1 MAKTYCIVK
10 DGDIVNVIVASERF
24 ITKYAR
30 RNTDVK
36 AIENT
41 DTKVGMVGGL
51 YDEKSDRFIPAK
63 PYKQWVLDEKTLK
76 WKSSKEVPK
85 DNKEYVWD
93 EKLDKW
99 EDIDAYKLKYKNDN
113 TKPDKEDVKIKPK

>member
-51 YDEKSDRFIPAK
+51 YDEKSDTFIPAK
-63 PYKQWVLDEKTLK
+63 PYRQWVLDEKTLK